1 MSATPT
7 RRALFL
13 DRDGVVNREQG
24 YVWTADVFE
33 ILPEFIA
40 LARAYTQAGYAFV
53 IITNQGGIGKGLYG
67 WPEVETLHAILN
79 ARLSAE
85 GILLPTIYCCPHHPS
100 SSHCLCRKPSPLL
113 FERALALGGY
123 DAGQCIMLGDRVRDV
138 IPARA
143 LGMHTV
149 LITTHADEEGAID
162 AAHHQVSSMAEA
174 TEILLARLN

>member
-1 MSATPT
+1 MSPAPT

-24 YVWTADVFE
+24 YVWTAEAFE
-33 ILPEFIA
+33 ILPEFIT
-40 LARAYTQAGYAFV
+40 LARAYSQAGYALV

-67 WPEVETLHAILN
+67 WSDVDALHAILN
-79 ARLSAE
+79 ARLLAE
-85 GILLPTIYCCPHHPS
+85 GLSLPTIYCCPHHPS

-113 FERALALGGY
+113 FERALAQGGY
-123 DAGQCIMLGDRVRDV
+123 DAMQCIMLGDRVRDV

-149 LITTHADEEGAID
+149 LITTHADEEGATD
-162 AAHHQVSSMAEA
+162 AAHQQVSSMAEA
-174 TEILLARLN
+174 TEVLLARLN